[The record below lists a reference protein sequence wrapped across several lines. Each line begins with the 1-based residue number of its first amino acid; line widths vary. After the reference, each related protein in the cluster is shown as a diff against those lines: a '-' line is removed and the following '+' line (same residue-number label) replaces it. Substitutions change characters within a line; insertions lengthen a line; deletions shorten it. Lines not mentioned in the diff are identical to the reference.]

1 MMVLTQSKR
10 AAGSGGR
17 TEYAMSRVDIHC
29 SALDCRGAETAMHA
43 IGLSDA
49 EWRATAAAARG
60 ACGMVFTGIDVRR
73 RPNGAFVVLACNSS
87 PMFAAIERRTGAA
100 PVTEALADLLTRPR
114 LSTPACSRAA

>member
-60 ACGMVFTGIDVRR
+60 GCGMVFTGIDAHR
-73 RPNGAFVVLACNSS
+73 RPDGAFVVPECNPS
-87 PMFAAIERRTGAA
+87 PTSAPIE
-100 PVTEALADLLTRPR
+100 
-114 LSTPACSRAA
+114 